1 MGEDRISE
9 SVKIAQSQTC
19 EFAGVLIHRWPW
31 PLNRHRTPV
40 KELGLPFQ
48 PSDRVKTLLASIA
61 ACLPLLG
68 SVPALASDSWEA
80 IEKIDHY
87 AVNGTRPMEL
97 YQSIGERGPKLGGGR
112 VIAHTSFKLTWQRDY
127 QQQGQA
133 CVLASAKPKLIIT
146 YTLPKPAQ
154 KLPSDVAAKWKAFY
168 DGIVAHEKLHGQFMK
183 DLTQQI
189 QDVSIGLRDENDPG
203 CKKVRAALQA
213 QLKPISDAHVARHSE
228 YDQVEMSPGGAVH
241 QLILTFLNP

>member
-1 MGEDRISE
+1 MIVSARICSLAGLL
-9 SVKIAQSQTC
+9 ILWGTAMPAAAQ
-19 EFAGVLIHRWPW
+19 EW
-31 PLNRHRTPV
+31 
-40 KELGLPFQ
+40 Q
-48 PSDRVKTLLASIA
+48 PT
-61 ACLPLLG
+61 
-68 SVPALASDSWEA
+68 
-80 IEKIDHY
+80 EKIEHY
-87 AVNGTRPMEL
+87 KVNGTSPMAL
-97 YQSIGERGPKLGGGR
+97 YQSIGERGPKLSLGR
-112 VIAHTSFKLTWQRDY
+112 VIAHTTFKLTWQRDY

-154 KLPSDVAAKWKAFY
+154 TLSPDVAAKWQTFY
-168 DGIVAHEKLHGQFMK
+168 DGIVTHEKLHGQFMK

>member
-1 MGEDRISE
+1 MKSI
-9 SVKIAQSQTC
+9 
-19 EFAGVLIHRWPW
+19 L
-31 PLNRHRTPV
+31 
-40 KELGLPFQ
+40 
-48 PSDRVKTLLASIA
+48 TLLAALLISSPA
-61 ACLPLLG
+61 AM
-68 SVPALASDSWEA
+68 PASAQDWQA
-80 IEKIDHY
+80 IEHVDHY
-87 AVNGTRPMEL
+87 RVNGTSPMAL
-97 YQSIGERGPKLGGGR
+97 YQSIGERGPKLSLGR
-112 VIAHTSFKLTWQRDY
+112 VIAHTTFKLTWQRDY

-154 KLPSDVAAKWKAFY
+154 KLPSDVAAKWKTFY
-168 DGIVAHEKLHGQFMK
+168 DGIVTHEKLHGQFMK

-189 QDVSIGLRDENDPG
+189 QNVSIGLRDENDPG

-241 QLILTFLNP
+241 QLILAFLNP

>member
-1 MGEDRISE
+1 MIQGAILPVISSFRLMACMIV
-9 SVKIAQSQTC
+9 SVAAATPAAAQEWQ
-19 EFAGVLIHRWPW
+19 
-31 PLNRHRTPV
+31 
-40 KELGLPFQ
+40 
-48 PSDRVKTLLASIA
+48 
-61 ACLPLLG
+61 
-68 SVPALASDSWEA
+68 A
-80 IEKIDHY
+80 IERIEHY
-87 AVNGTRPMEL
+87 KVSGTVPMEL
-97 YQSIGERGPKLGGGR
+97 YQSIGERGPKLSLGR
-112 VIAHTSFKLTWQRDY
+112 VIAHTTFKLTWQRDY

-133 CVLASAKPKLIIT
+133 CVLATAKPKLVIT

-154 KLPSDVAAKWKAFY
+154 TLSAEVAAKWEAFY
-168 DGIVAHEKLHGQFMK
+168 DGIVEHEKLHGQFMK
-183 DLTQQI
+183 DLTQAI

>member
-1 MGEDRISE
+1 VTTFASHFCKFTGFILLMAAVPVAAQEWQPTQKVE
-9 SVKIAQSQTC
+9 HYKI
-19 EFAGVLIHRWPW
+19 
-31 PLNRHRTPV
+31 
-40 KELGLPFQ
+40 
-48 PSDRVKTLLASIA
+48 
-61 ACLPLLG
+61 
-68 SVPALASDSWEA
+68 
-80 IEKIDHY
+80 
-87 AVNGTRPMEL
+87 NGTSPMEL
-97 YQSIGERGPKLGGGR
+97 YQSIGERGPQLGGGR

-154 KLPSDVAAKWKAFY
+154 KLPSDVAAKWQAFY
-168 DGIVAHEKLHGQFMK
+168 DGIVTHEKLHGQFMK

-241 QLILTFLNP
+241 QLILAFLNP